1 MESQLAGIGK
11 KERNQLAVLLKAR
24 LAVITP
30 KTAAK
35 ALQIAQNQAAQ
46 LLALWAKK
54 GWLSRVKHGVYIPVS
69 LQAETSEVM
78 ADEPWVLAK
87 ALFDPCYI
95 GGWSAAEHWDF
106 TEQIFN
112 STMVFTTKKSQ
123 TRELDLTGAKF
134 TIKTIKPERIFG
146 GQNVWRENHK
156 VTVSDPTRTIVDAFN
171 DPAVVGGIRMAMD
184 ILSRY
189 LKSEYKNTDLL
200 FRYSKQMK
208 NTTIFK
214 RMGFV
219 FERLHPE
226 EKAFI
231 EKIKKEIK
239 SGYSQLDPST
249 PGKSLVTTWKLWV
262 PTSWKKGAG
271 LSDQS

>member
-1 MESQLAGIGK
+1 MDSQLAGIGK

-24 LAVITP
+24 MAVITP

-35 ALQIAQNQAAQ
+35 ALQITQSQSAQ

-69 LQAETSEVM
+69 LQAETAEVM

-123 TRELDLTGAKF
+123 TRELDLKGAKF

-156 VTVSDPTRTIVDAFN
+156 VTISDPTRTIVDAFN
-171 DPAVVGGIRMAMD
+171 DPAVVGGIRMAVD

-189 LKSEYKNTDLL
+189 LKSEYKNLDLL

-208 NTTIFK
+208 NTAIFK
-214 RMGFV
+214 RLGFI
-219 FERLHPE
+219 FERRHPE
-226 EKAFI
+226 EVAFI

-239 SGYSQLDPST
+239 SGYSQLDPNT
-249 PGKSLVTTWKLWV
+249 PGKSLVTAWKLWV

-271 LSDQS
+271 LSD